1 MKDRRETLNES
12 INLSTK
18 EKNLLTEILYDEK
31 EDRVKHRQDTR
42 PIDNLIDKT
51 LGRVTYRRKSE
62 KIVELFNGSNYESVS
77 VGGVIE
83 SEHGRFKIQDIDY
96 NKLKIKGNWY
106 HKNEFEPA
114 IVTQFK
120 GKIKGMN
127 R

>member
-1 MKDRRETLNES
+1 MNEN
-12 INLSTK
+12 INLTQS

-31 EDRVKHRQDTR
+31 KDRVKHRQDTKS
-42 PIDNLIDKT
+42 IDNLIDKT
-51 LGRVTYRRKSE
+51 LGRITYHRRSE
-62 KIVELFNGSNYESVS
+62 KVIELFNGSNYESVS

-83 SEHGRFKIQDIDY
+83 SEHGRFKIQDIDD

-120 GKIKGMN
+120 GKVKGMD